1 MACPDCPVLSPMAHL
16 RVALNTAG
24 APLLLLTPV
33 VRPPIGFGIKY
44 LMLVFLP
51 QSNSPAK
58 ENGDSGRKSL
68 PAPPVSRGTV
78 SADVANEGVPRA
90 AAAWTAE
97 AAAPKDGGSFLGLFG
112 IGSNEA
118 RNGGTPAGVG
128 KGPAS
133 PDFVRRRS
141 SLAAELDEVHEEIFE
156 LHTEMEVMHRALHQV
171 GRPAT
176 AHPRR
181 RPRPSLPRPSKPP
194 ARRA

>member
-1 MACPDCPVLSPMAHL
+1 MAHL
-16 RVALNTAG
+16 MVAVNTAG

-33 VRPPIGFGIKY
+33 VRPSIGFGIKY
-44 LMLVFLP
+44 LMLMFLP

-68 PAPPVSRGTV
+68 PPPPVSRGTV
-78 SADVANEGVPRA
+78 SADEANEGLPRA

-97 AAAPKDGGSFLGLFG
+97 PAAPKDEGGLLGKIFG
-112 IGSNEA
+112 FGSNEA
-118 RNGGTPAGVG
+118 RDGGTPAGVG

-141 SLAAELDEVHEEIFE
+141 SLALELDEVHEEIFE

-181 RPRPSLPRPSKPP
+181 RPRPSLPRPSTPP
-194 ARRA
+194 ARRCA